1 MQFRA
6 LHWRL
11 LLASGVLAAGS
22 GSAAVALQFER
33 PEPVADVPAYDVTP
47 APVAAL
53 PASQPLRTGTL
64 FLAVDPRSRLTRTG
78 LDLWKVSRTTSF
90 DLPAAALRAYR
101 NAADQMSS
109 CGIPWWLLAGVG
121 RVESDHGRFGGATL
135 DSSGVS
141 HPAIIGVA
149 LDGHGPVASIP
160 DTDGGRW
167 DGDTVWDRAVGPMQF
182 IPSTWDWAGRDG
194 DGDGV
199 ATPNDLDDAALAAA
213 AYLCRYGSLTSEE
226 TMRVAVFG
234 YNHSDYYVD
243 LVLAF
248 GHGYETGYFEIPSP
262 PTLDPA
268 GTGGQTD
275 EPGPGDS
282 GPGPSGASSPG
293 GTTSGSTGSDT
304 AGSSPH
310 PTSTPTGGGSG
321 DPSPTP
327 DPSQS
332 SSPSPSPSPSP
343 SSSPSSSPA
352 PELQKL
358 SGTWQACP
366 EGWCL
371 DAAVLDLGPD
381 SQLDAAAAADYDGST
396 VAGSNRE
403 EFAGLAGRTVT
414 VQVESGTLVVHVIDN
429 QPYRN
434 ADGSFVAT

>member
-11 LLASGVLAAGS
+11 LLVSGVLVAGS
-22 GSAAVALQFER
+22 GSAAVALQVQQ
-33 PEPVADVPAYDVTP
+33 PEAVVDAPSYDATP
-47 APVAAL
+47 AVGAQ
-53 PASQPLRTGTL
+53 STFQRLRKGTL

-78 LDLWKVSRTTSF
+78 LDLWQVSRTTSF
-90 DLPAAALRAYR
+90 DLPEAALRAYR
-101 NAADQMSS
+101 TAAEEMSS
-109 CGIPWWLLAGVG
+109 CGIPWWLLAGIG

-167 DGDTVWDRAVGPMQF
+167 DGDTIWDRAVGPMQF
-182 IPSTWDWAGRDG
+182 IPSTWAWAGRDG

-213 AYLCRYGSLTSEE
+213 AYLCRYGSLTSDEA
-226 TMRVAVFG
+226 MRVAVFG

-262 PTLDPA
+262 PTLDPP
-268 GTGGQTD
+268 GQAAQAD
-275 EPGPGDS
+275 ESGSGDS
-282 GPGPSGASSPG
+282 GAGGSGSPQTADGTGPSGTSSPG
-293 GTTSGSTGSDT
+293 GATSGSTGSGT
-304 AGSSPH
+304 PG
-310 PTSTPTGGGSG
+310 PTPTPTGGGSA
-321 DPSPTP
+321 DPSPAP

-332 SSPSPSPSPSP
+332 TNPSPSPSPSPSP
-343 SSSPSSSPA
+343 
-352 PELQKL
+352 ELQTL
-358 SGTWQACP
+358 SGVWQACP
-366 EGWCL
+366 GGWCL

-381 SQLDAAAAADYDGST
+381 SQLDAAAAADYDGNG
-396 VAGSNRE
+396 VAGTNRD

-434 ADGSFVAT
+434 ADGSFVAP